1 MFYRWI
7 EVKLMPKKILVV
19 DDTGVLRNI
28 IVFNLKKAG
37 YSVAEAVDGIDGLEK
52 MKEFLPDVVILDLMM
67 PRLDGFGVLTEKGKD
82 DGIKNIPVLVLTAKG
97 GEDDKENAMKL
108 GARDVLTKPF
118 SPKQLIE
125 CVSKVIGNAV

>member
-1 MFYRWI
+1 
-7 EVKLMPKKILVV
+7 MPKKILVV

-125 CVSKVIGNAV
+125 CVSKVIGNAD